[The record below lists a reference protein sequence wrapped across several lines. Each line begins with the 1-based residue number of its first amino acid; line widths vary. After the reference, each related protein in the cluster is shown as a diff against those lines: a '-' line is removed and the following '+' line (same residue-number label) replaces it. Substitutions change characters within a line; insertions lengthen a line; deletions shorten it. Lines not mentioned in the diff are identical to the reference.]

1 METLKSSNLE
11 FRVQNKFK
19 KRMKI
24 VLAADLNW
32 QLNQYVTAFAISQV
46 SCFAKVLVSPDFRP
60 SSHRLC
66 VWITKDG
73 SLHMSIPWV
82 HSVFCTCMNT
92 ISASSTNMQQYILC
106 LMWHLC
112 RFKYQWINKKFSLF
126 FFFFWKK

>member
-24 VLAADLNW
+24 VLDADLNW
-32 QLNQYVTAFAISQV
+32 QLNQYVTAFGISQV

-60 SSHRLC
+60 PSHRLR

-82 HSVFCTCMNT
+82 HSVFSTCMNT
-92 ISASSTNMQQYILC
+92 IPARSMNMQQYILC
-106 LMWHLC
+106 LIWHLC

-126 FFFFWKK
+126 FFFLKK